1 MSVQTKKWMVKLGFS
16 RPTHMKKKSRL
27 PNVGSSQTQPTSI
40 TPAIVPLTTQPKTIS
55 TTSST
60 TATTTTSAPAKASPT
75 IRDLWSDA
83 LQTLP
88 QDDQAAIQ
96 SMQPAG
102 TRPRP
107 LSENIEELVG
117 MARTKQSECETKSYR
132 VVLGGKE
139 LILRDVAEKTIVWLQ
154 KFIAVGDVAVG
165 YDQVHA
171 SLPWAGVRFMLQIF
185 VAESTQM
192 GALLVGIE
200 TITYLVGRCAIYES
214 LYRPRAT
221 PKDALQNLEAVLTEL
236 YAVIL
241 GLIALTY
248 RLLSKTTGIRALH
261 ALVKPSEVL
270 DYVNKCRDL
279 QARVDVEA
287 QNCERILNRD
297 AREVD
302 LNTQK
307 LLGILSTPILRSDKK
322 VSTLLE
328 TVNGEERLK
337 ILDWISDVLY
347 RANHRTVADSRTQ
360 GTCEWILKHPSYFE
374 WYNSSSSVTLWL
386 YGTAGTGKTFLV
398 SKVIDEIQ
406 DILKN
411 DPNHEGIA
419 FFYCNRNDPERREPL
434 AVLRSF
440 VRQLSTTAN
449 GQHSMQQRIRQY
461 YNKSRE
467 EGSTPTINDCK
478 ELLLELI
485 NTYPKTTIILDA
497 LDECEEQKR
506 SVLVEVVNYFVA
518 SASRPVKIFISSR
531 PYIDIRDMFWNH
543 ANIGIQATD
552 NHDDI
557 SKFVES
563 EIVRHRR
570 WNKMPTE
577 LQKDIVDTLQD
588 RSQGMFQWAYLQ
600 IKQLLVLQQEKHIRA
615 RLGKLP
621 ADLKDTYT
629 EIFDAMDEIEREVA
643 NRAFQ
648 WVMCSRK
655 PLSTGELLPAVC
667 QDGGDTINSIDDLD
681 EDLLLKYCHNLLIID
696 PNRAVW
702 VPSHLSVIEYCE
714 ELLWNQKQ
722 ANSLVTAVCLTLLN
736 DPAYHIQHN
745 ESKNEDEKSGLSSGH
760 QFYNLVIYAAHH
772 WMIHARECENNK
784 GNNSRI
790 SGLLGRFLGSPTESM
805 SAFQSWHRIFR
816 GLLRDQ
822 MPPSSV
828 FKRSEFTPRDLEPTC
843 VSTFAVCAFGLYA
856 LLPNCWATPWPD
868 LVGKNS
874 QGRSV
879 LQLAVL
885 GGSLPL
891 CKRLL
896 EWGADVNEQ
905 LISKLYANALVA
917 AVSRSDR
924 DMVRLLIDSGADV
937 NAQLLVGSF
946 GSALDAAVQLA
957 DIDTMELLINL
968 GADVNACLMAHNFG
982 SALAAAAGTE
992 RTRGSM
998 EDVVDLLIKSRA
1010 DVNAQLFIGDWGSAL
1025 SSAAYVG
1032 DIKVVKLLL
1041 DAGADPNAPLHV
1053 GQFGS
1058 ALAAAAT
1065 KGHLEVVKLLIESGA
1080 QVNVPLQEGQFS
1092 AITGA
1097 ADRRRGQIV
1106 EILVELGAEVEV
1118 EVETGGLRTVLAKE
1132 VDYHK
1137 TTFHELL
1144 VSYSRNLDAMYRRIY
1159 YT

>member
-1 MSVQTKKWMVKLGFS
+1 MGKWMVKLGFS

-40 TPAIVPLTTQPKTIS
+40 TPAIVPLTTQPKTTP

-139 LILRDVAEKTIVWLQ
+139 LILRDVAEKTIIWLQ

-214 LYRPRAT
+214 LYRPGAT
-221 PKDALQNLEAVLTEL
+221 PKDALQNLEAALTEL

-248 RLLSKTTGIRALH
+248 RLLSKNTGTRALH
-261 ALVKPSEVL
+261 ALVKPSDVL

-279 QARVDVEA
+279 QPRVDVEA

-328 TVNGEERLK
+328 TVNDEERLK

-347 RANHRTVADSRTQ
+347 RADHHTVADNRTQ

-374 WYNSSSSVTLWL
+374 WYNTSSSVTLWL

-398 SKVIDEIQ
+398 SKVIDEVQ
-406 DILKN
+406 NTLRN

-449 GQHSMQQRIRQY
+449 GQRSMQQRIRQY

-467 EGSTPTINDCK
+467 GGSMPTVNDCK

-506 SVLVEVVNYFVA
+506 SALVEVVNYFVA

-543 ANIGIQATD
+543 TNIGIQAID

-557 SKFVES
+557 SKFVNN

-570 WNKMPTE
+570 WNKMSTE

-588 RSQGMFQWAYLQ
+588 RSQGMYQWAYLQ
-600 IKQLLVLQQEKHIRA
+600 IKQLLVLQQEKHIKA

-629 EIFDAMDEIEREVA
+629 EIFDAMDEIERVVA

-655 PLSTGELLPAVC
+655 PLSTEELLPAVC
-667 QDGGDTINSIDDLD
+667 QDGSDTVHPIDDLD
-681 EDLLLKYCHNLLIID
+681 EDLLLRYCHNLLIID

-714 ELLWNQKQ
+714 ELRWSQKQ
-722 ANSLVTAVCLTLLN
+722 ANCLVTTVCLSLLN
-736 DPAYHIQHN
+736 DPTYHFQHDD
-745 ESKNEDEKSGLSSGH
+745 SKDEDAKNGLSNGH
-760 QFYNLVIYAAHH
+760 QFYSLVTYATYH
-772 WMIHARECENNK
+772 WMIHARQCDDDG
-784 GNNSRI
+784 GNTGRVSD
-790 SGLLGRFLGSPTESM
+790 LLGRFLGSPKESS
-805 SAFQSWHRIFR
+805 SAFHSWHRMVRQTPHSQVPLSSIFR
-816 GLLRDQ
+816 
-822 MPPSSV
+822 
-828 FKRSEFTPRDLEPTC
+828 RSGFTSDDLEPTC
-843 VSTFAVCAFGLYA
+843 LSTFAVCAFGLYT
-856 LLPNCWATPWPD
+856 LLPNWWASPWPD
-868 LVGKNS
+868 QGEKNS
-874 QGRSV
+874 RARSL

-885 GGSLPL
+885 GGSLPI
-891 CKRLL
+891 CERLL

-905 LISKLYANALVA
+905 LIANVYANALVA
-917 AVSRSDR
+917 AAASRNK
-924 DMVRLLIDSGADV
+924 DMVSLLVKSGADV
-937 NAQLLVGSF
+937 NAQLLAGCY
-946 GSALDAAVQLA
+946 GSALEAAVRAA
-957 DIDTMELLINL
+957 DLDTVELLINL
-968 GADVNACLMAHNFG
+968 GADVNACLMVENFG
-982 SALAAAAGTE
+982 SALAAAAAAELG
-992 RTRGSM
+992 RPMRDIVS
-998 EDVVDLLIKSRA
+998 LLIGSGA
-1010 DVNAQLFIGDWGSAL
+1010 DVKAQLFIGDWGTAL
-1025 SSAAYVG
+1025 SSAAYTG
-1032 DIKVVKLLL
+1032 DIEVVSLLL
-1041 DAGADPNAPLHV
+1041 DAGADVNAPLHV

-1065 KGHLEVVKLLIESGA
+1065 EGHLEVVKLLIESGA
-1080 QVNVPLQEGQFS
+1080 QVNVPLQEGQLS

-1097 ADRRRGQIV
+1097 ASRGHGQIV
-1106 EILVELGAEVEV
+1106 EILIELGAEVEV
-1118 EVETGGLRTVLAKE
+1118 AVETGGFRTVPAKE
-1132 VDYHK
+1132 MDYK
-1137 TTFHELL
+1137 TAFRELL
-1144 VSYSRNLDAMYRRIY
+1144 IGYEMNLEAMYRRIY